1 MKNVTNI
8 IFLQQILGGK
18 LLEIDKK
25 MMLVVNLDKN

>member
-8 IFLQQILGGK
+8 IFLQQILDGK

-25 MMLVVNLDKN
+25 MMLMVNLDKN

>member
-8 IFLQQILGGK
+8 IFLPQILGGK

-25 MMLVVNLDKN
+25 TMLVVNLDKN